1 MAKAQYVG
9 VSGVARKVKQPYI
22 GVNAVARKVKNGYIG
37 VNAVARKFFSGE
49 VPLGELNT
57 GTSVYMNV
65 NGVSTE
71 FIVIH
76 QGLPSSLYD
85 SSCNGTW
92 LLMKDA
98 YEKRQWEMSGVNNY
112 ASSGIHTYLNNTF
125 LGLFD
130 SNIRSTIKQ
139 VKIPY
144 RPGNNGTTVNSG
156 SNGLSTKIFL
166 LSFYECGWTTSNAS
180 YFPVDGACL
189 SYFSGCAETDSKRI
203 GYYNGS
209 ACKWWLRSPRTTA
222 TNYVAYVTYAGK
234 FSNYSCSD
242 SFTGVRPALILPST
256 TLVDENF
263 NIIA

>member
-1 MAKAQYVG
+1 MGKNMYFG
-9 VSGVARKVKQPYI
+9 VNGVARKVKYGYF
-22 GVNAVARKVKNGYIG
+22 GVNGVARKVKYGYVGI
-37 VNAVARKFFSGE
+37 NAVAHQFFSGS
-49 VPLGELNT
+49 VPLEELAV

-71 FIVIH
+71 FIAIH

-130 SNIRSTIKQ
+130 SKIQSTIKQ

-156 SNGLSTKIFL
+156 SNGLSTRVFL

-189 SYFSGCAETDSKRI
+189 SYFSNSAETDSKRI
-203 GYYNGS
+203 AYYNGS

-222 TNYVAYVTYAGK
+222 TNYVAYVNYSGK

-242 SFTGVRPALILPST
+242 SSTGVRPALILPSD